1 MRVTVALDDDVVA
14 ALERR
19 RRELKRSLKQEVN
32 DLLRAGLKHMEQEQP
47 KAARFQVE
55 PLDAGELLLDNVDD
69 ISAILAIAEGEDYR

>member
-1 MRVTVALDDDVVA
+1 
-14 ALERR
+14 
-19 RRELKRSLKQEVN
+19 
-32 DLLRAGLKHMEQEQP
+32 MEQEQP